1 MSRAILGLG
10 ANLGDRQATISAA
23 ADAIEHLPKTSLL
36 RLSGFYETEPIGVP
50 DEQPDYLNCVAE
62 IETQLSPEALLGACL
77 GIEAAL
83 GRVRLYEKSPRV
95 IDIDLIL
102 YKGQQRQTEELT
114 LPHPAMLER
123 AFVLVPLAELYPQRQ
138 VYGYDF
144 SQPLEAVS
152 GQRLRKI

>member
-10 ANLGDRQATISAA
+10 ANLGDRKETLLAA
-23 ADAIEHLPKTSLL
+23 VDAIGHLPKTSLL
-36 RLSGFYETEPIGVP
+36 GLSGFYETEPIGVP

-62 IETQLSPEALLGACL
+62 VETQLSPEALLGACL

-102 YKGQQRQTEELT
+102 YEGEQRQTEELA

-123 AFVLVPLAELYPQRQ
+123 AFVLVPLAELYPQRV
-138 VYGYDF
+138 VYGCDF
-144 SQPLEAVS
+144 SQPLEAVR

>member
-10 ANLGDRQATISAA
+10 ANLGDRKSTLLAA
-23 ADAIEHLPKTSLL
+23 VDAIKHLPKTSLL
-36 RLSGFYETEPIGVP
+36 GLSGFYETEPIGVP

-62 IETQLSPEALLGACL
+62 VETQLSPEALLGACL

-102 YKGQQRQTEELT
+102 YEGQQRQTEELT
-114 LPHPAMLER
+114 LPHPAMFER
-123 AFVLVPLAELYPQRQ
+123 AFVLVPLADLYPQMQ
-138 VYGYDF
+138 VYGCNF
-144 SQPLEAVS
+144 SQQLEAVKD
-152 GQRLRKI
+152 QRLRKL